1 MITNLSITDMY
12 MSVLSSLSVD
22 EKLDLIAKLSN
33 SIREKK
39 EESVIEKDPFA
50 CFSGDWNDISAED
63 LREARTFT
71 RTVET
76 W

>member
-12 MSVLSSLSVD
+12 MSVLLSLSVD

-39 EESVIEKDPFA
+39 EESVPEKDPFA
-50 CFSGDWNDISAED
+50 CFGGDWKIFQLKTYGRQE
-63 LREARTFT
+63 L
-71 RTVET
+71 
-76 W
+76 